1 VTYGRLMEI
10 DIVLWALLITAGAT
24 VVYATLTYLLLLET
38 RREKKKPIIE
48 EILGII
54 LFPLRQ
60 LLFDESSDFKKGNA
74 RLLCVRG
81 KIRSDYKINR
91 IYSWEPDF
99 LVFKDFRKNNPEI
112 AEMIDKHDALLSEL
126 EEAANSI
133 GEVLYTTDFKK
144 KCDELV
150 IMWEEVGHQK
160 ITNAIGGN
168 QLYDDIL
175 TYLINNIENLD
186 EKHLFYEFWEVN
198 HEIFFKEKERL
209 AKKQSKNLE
218 NKLEQFEMF
227 TNKFSIK
234 IERLIDSYQK
244 KYNIAPKFIIE
255 KYRLYQRGF
264 L

>member
-1 VTYGRLMEI
+1 MI
-10 DIVLWALLITAGAT
+10 DLTLWALVITAGAT
-24 VVYATLTYLLLLET
+24 VVYATLTFFLLLET

-60 LLFDESSDFKKGNA
+60 LLFEESSDFKKGNA
-74 RLLCVRG
+74 RLLYVKD
-81 KIRSDYKINR
+81 KISSNDKINK

-99 LVFKDFRKNNPEI
+99 LVFQDFRKINPEI
-112 AEMIDKHDALLSEL
+112 AEMIDEHDDLISKLVESAD
-126 EEAANSI
+126 SI
-133 GEVLYTTDFKK
+133 AKKLHTHDFIK
-144 KCDELV
+144 KCDE
-150 IMWEEVGHQK
+150 IATIWEESGHQK
-160 ITNAIGGN
+160 ISNAYGVGH
-168 QLYDDIL
+168 QLYEDVL
-175 TYLINNIENLD
+175 SFLINNIEELNERHIL
-186 EKHLFYEFWEVN
+186 YEFWKNN

-209 AKKQSKNLE
+209 AKRKNKNLE
-218 NKLEQFEMF
+218 DKLKQLEIF

-234 IERLIDSYQK
+234 IERLVDNYQE